1 MFKKQYRQFKEKR
14 IFAYLYSG
22 CKVTSFLS
30 QAAVVKSSPEAR
42 FCINFKYLWI
52 VQCVSASTFMLAKY
66 EFTSGTR
73 PGKMPF

>member
-1 MFKKQYRQFKEKR
+1 M
-14 IFAYLYSG
+14 
-22 CKVTSFLS
+22 TSFLS

-42 FCINFKYLWI
+42 FCINFRYLWI

-73 PGKMPF
+73 PGKTPS